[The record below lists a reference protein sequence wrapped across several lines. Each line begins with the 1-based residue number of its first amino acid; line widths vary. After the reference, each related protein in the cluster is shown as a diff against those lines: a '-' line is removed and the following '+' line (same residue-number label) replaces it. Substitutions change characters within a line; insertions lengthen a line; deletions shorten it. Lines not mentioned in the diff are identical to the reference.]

1 MIRTRTNLY
10 TAISNILILSLFYT
24 CTGLLLAQSTQKRV
38 STLLDFTQNLTPC
51 TSEEELRIARY
62 LKRRTESSLKLA
74 EEIDLEELAELAKEA
89 EAEDLDTQDSEV
101 KDINIKDSKVKNA
114 NTKNSEVED
123 GDSEEI
129 DIDEELAEELDLRI
143 SNLKASQKE
152 IVESLKM
159 VERSIEEF
167 PAEYAHTGPILWLT
181 VIKDIATEQKNAKE
195 LKEFEYVESNWP
207 KMAEVAF
214 NWSRMAE
221 LVLPNLFTRIL
232 EPKISALLRVIRRE
246 DLVPPTR

>member
-1 MIRTRTNLY
+1 MIRPTTNHY
-10 TAISNILILSLFYT
+10 TAILNILIFSLFYI
-24 CTGLLLAQSTQKRV
+24 CTGPLLAQST
-38 STLLDFTQNLTPC
+38 LLNFTQNLTPC
-51 TSEEELRIARY
+51 TSEEELQIARY

-74 EEIDLEELAELAKEA
+74 EAIDLEELAELAKEA
-89 EAEDLDTQDSEV
+89 EAEDTDIQNSAV
-101 KDINIKDSKVKNA
+101 KDINTKD
-114 NTKNSEVED
+114 SEVED

-152 IVESLKM
+152 IVEALKM

-167 PAEYAHTGPILWLT
+167 PVEYAHTGPILWLT

-214 NWSRMAE
+214 NWSKMAE

-232 EPKISALLRVIRRE
+232 EPKVSALLRVIRRE

>member
-1 MIRTRTNLY
+1 MTKTTTNHY
-10 TAISNILILSLFYT
+10 TAILNISILLLFYI
-24 CTGLLLAQSTQKRV
+24 CTGPLLAQSTQRTG
-38 STLLDFTQNLTPC
+38 STLLNFTQNLTPC
-51 TSEEELRIARY
+51 TSEEELQIARY

-89 EAEDLDTQDSEV
+89 EDEAEDADIQDSEV
-101 KDINIKDSKVKNA
+101 KDISA
-114 NTKNSEVED
+114 KNSEVED

-152 IVESLKM
+152 IVEALKM

-207 KMAEVAF
+207 EMAKVAF
-214 NWSRMAE
+214 NWSKMAE

-232 EPKISALLRVIRRE
+232 EPKISALLRVIRQE

>member
-1 MIRTRTNLY
+1 MIRPTTNYY
-10 TAISNILILSLFYT
+10 TAILNILIFSLFYI
-24 CTGLLLAQSTQKRV
+24 CTGPLLAQST
-38 STLLDFTQNLTPC
+38 LLNFTQNLTPC
-51 TSEEELRIARY
+51 TSEEELQIARY

-89 EAEDLDTQDSEV
+89 EAEDTDIENSAVKDINTKDSEV
-101 KDINIKDSKVKNA
+101 KD
-114 NTKNSEVED
+114 
-123 GDSEEI
+123 GDSEEM
-129 DIDEELAEELDLRI
+129 DIDEELAEELDFRI

-152 IVESLKM
+152 IVEALKM

-167 PAEYAHTGPILWLT
+167 PVEYAHTGPILWLT

-214 NWSRMAE
+214 NWSKMAE

-232 EPKISALLRVIRRE
+232 EPKVSALLRVIRRE

>member
-1 MIRTRTNLY
+1 MRIKSLKMIKITTTLY
-10 TAISNILILSLFYT
+10 APILKILVLSLFYIYP
-24 CTGLLLAQSTQKRV
+24 GPLSAQSTE
-38 STLLDFTQNLTPC
+38 STLLNFTQNLTPC
-51 TSEEELRIARY
+51 TSEEELQIARY
-62 LKRRTESSLKLA
+62 LKRRTESGLKLA
-74 EEIDLEELAELAKEA
+74 EEIDLEKLAELAKET
-89 EAEDLDTQDSEV
+89 EAEDTDIQDSEV
-101 KDINIKDSKVKNA
+101 K
-114 NTKNSEVED
+114 D

-129 DIDEELAEELDLRI
+129 DIDEELAEELDFRI

-152 IVESLKM
+152 IVEALKM
-159 VERSIEEF
+159 VERFIKEF

-195 LKEFEYVESNWP
+195 LKEFQYVESNWP

-214 NWSRMAE
+214 NWSKMAE
-221 LVLPNLFTRIL
+221 IVLPNLFTRIL

>member
-1 MIRTRTNLY
+1 MIRPTTNYY
-10 TAISNILILSLFYT
+10 TAILNILIFSLFYI
-24 CTGLLLAQSTQKRV
+24 CTGPLLAQST
-38 STLLDFTQNLTPC
+38 LLNFTQNLTPC
-51 TSEEELRIARY
+51 TSEEELQIARY

-74 EEIDLEELAELAKEA
+74 KEA
-89 EAEDLDTQDSEV
+89 EAEDTDIENSAVKDINTKDSEV
-101 KDINIKDSKVKNA
+101 KD
-114 NTKNSEVED
+114 
-123 GDSEEI
+123 GDSEEM
-129 DIDEELAEELDLRI
+129 DIDEELAEELDFRI

-152 IVESLKM
+152 IVEALKM

-167 PAEYAHTGPILWLT
+167 PVEYAHTGPILWLT

-214 NWSRMAE
+214 NWSKMAE

-232 EPKISALLRVIRRE
+232 EPKVSALLRVIRRE